1 MGDFRVWVIFENVD
15 QLTLRN
21 EDATPHLNK
30 MDVAEVNFHLT
41 TLKDF
46 VGKAKALREDTV
58 LRKLLKKAFGEKICV
73 LTAGITDTAL
83 IERANGKEWTEIFSD
98 IEYIDDAGVEVAYD
112 LGEQG
117 KKAVVISYDEL
128 VGGVDYLR
136 PLAWSHL
143 PTELVEEYRKAVYS
157 LFKAEYAPISEM
169 KKEGSSAYSETG
181 ISGAEI
187 RIGSAGTS
195 SKLYTFK
202 RKRGKL
208 F

>member
-15 QLTLRN
+15 NLTLRN
-21 EDATPHLNK
+21 KDVASYLNK
-30 MDVAEVNFHLT
+30 MDVAEVNFYLT
-41 TLKDF
+41 TLKNF
-46 VGKAKALREDTV
+46 VGKAKALREDAI
-58 LRKLLKKAFGEKICV
+58 LRGFLKKAFGEKICV
-73 LTAGITDTAL
+73 LTDGVTNTAL
-83 IERANGKEWTEIFSD
+83 TEITLPD
-98 IEYIDDAGVEVAYD
+98 IYNDVDYNDDAGAEVAYD

-143 PTELVEEYRKAVYS
+143 PTKLVEEYRKAIYM
-157 LFKAEYAPISEM
+157 LFKAKYTPIS
-169 KKEGSSAYSETG
+169 KLTKEKSSVYSSTG
-181 ISGAEI
+181 ISGAKI
-187 RIGSAGTS
+187 SIGLGSTGAS

>member
-15 QLTLRN
+15 NLTLRN
-21 EDATPHLNK
+21 KDATSHLNK

-41 TLKDF
+41 TLKGF
-46 VGKAKALREDTV
+46 VGKAKALREDAI
-58 LRKLLKKAFGEKICV
+58 LREFLKKAFGEKICV
-73 LTAGITDTAL
+73 LTDGVTNTAL
-83 IERANGKEWTEIFSD
+83 TEMVNGKTWTDIYSD
-98 IEYIDDAGVEVAYD
+98 VDYTDDAGAEAAYN

-143 PTELVEEYRKAVYS
+143 PTELVEEYRKAIYV
-157 LFKAEYAPISEM
+157 LFKAKYVPISEIT
-169 KKEGSSAYSETG
+169 KEKSSVYSNTG
-181 ISGAEI
+181 ISGAKI
-187 RIGSAGTS
+187 SIGSAGAS